1 MKRYRFRQKIHEAC
15 HTMCGLLL
23 LACYSTQVFPLDL
36 FGSGSQSA
44 SGSVYLEVAEPYIEM
59 HTGPGRGYPVFN
71 VVEQGETIEI
81 IKRKADWYKVRSSD
95 DKTGWSRATEIA
107 HTLKPSGEPV
117 DLPEI
122 NRGDYLK
129 SRWRVGFSGGQFEG
143 ANAFSVTGG
152 YRVLGWIGAEL
163 EWGQIFDNSVTS
175 DYYGAN
181 ILLEPDMNLPLT
193 PYVSA
198 GAGQFHFNNRQKVVV
213 EDAGNSDYYSI
224 GFGGSYYIGR
234 NFVMRGEYRWY
245 SVSTDDG
252 DAGLNSWRIGLNTF
266 F

>member
-1 MKRYRFRQKIHEAC
+1 MKQCRARQKILETC
-15 HTMCGLLL
+15 RMICGLLL
-23 LACYSTQVFPLDL
+23 LASYAPSASSIDL
-36 FGSGSQSA
+36 FGSESQRTP
-44 SGSVYLEVAEPYIEM
+44 GPVYLEVAEPYIEM

-81 IKRKADWYKVRSSD
+81 IKRKAEWYKVRSSD
-95 DKTGWSRATEIA
+95 NKLGWSKASEIA

-152 YRVLGWIGAEL
+152 YRFLGWLGAEL

-181 ILLEPDMNLPLT
+181 ILLEPDFNFAVT
-193 PYVSA
+193 PYVSG
-198 GAGQFHFNNRQKVVV
+198 GAGQFHFDNRQKVVV
-213 EDAGNSDYYSI
+213 EDAGNSDYYSV
-224 GFGGSYYIGR
+224 GVGASYYIGR

-252 DAGLNSWRIGLNTF
+252 NAGLNSWRIGLNTF

>member
-1 MKRYRFRQKIHEAC
+1 MKEYWDRKKIYEAC
-15 HTMCGLLL
+15 QITCALLL
-23 LACYSTQVFPLDL
+23 LFSYSPQASSFDL
-36 FGSGSQSA
+36 FGSGNHGA

-81 IKRKADWYKVRSSD
+81 LKRKADWYKVRSTD
-95 DKTGWSRATEIA
+95 NKTGWSRATEIA

-143 ANAFSVTGG
+143 ANTFSVTGG
-152 YRVLGWIGAEL
+152 YRILGWVGVEL

-175 DYYGAN
+175 DYYGGN
-181 ILLEPDMNLPLT
+181 ILLEPDMNYPVT
-193 PYVSA
+193 PYVTG
-198 GAGQFHFNNRQKVVV
+198 GAGQFQFNSRQKVVV

-224 GFGGSYYIGR
+224 GLGASYYIGR

>member
-1 MKRYRFRQKIHEAC
+1 MKHYLIRNKIYEAR
-15 HTMCGLLL
+15 HIICGLLL
-23 LACYSTQVFPLDL
+23 LVCYTPDVYSLDL
-36 FGSGSQSA
+36 FGGENQGGSDSL
-44 SGSVYLEVAEPYIEM
+44 YLEVAEPYIEM

-71 VVEQGETIEI
+71 VVEQGQTIEI
-81 IKRKADWYKVRSSD
+81 IKRKADWYKVRSTDNKS
-95 DKTGWSRATEIA
+95 GWTKAKEIA

-129 SRWRVGFSGGQFEG
+129 SSWRIGFSGGQFEG

-152 YRVLGWIGAEL
+152 YRILGWIGAEL

-181 ILLEPDMNLPLT
+181 VLLEPDIGLPIT
-193 PYVSA
+193 PYVL
-198 GAGQFHFNNRQKVVV
+198 GGVGQFQFSNRQKVVV
-213 EDAGNSDYYSI
+213 EDAGDSDYYCI
-224 GFGGSYYIGR
+224 GLGASYYIGR

-252 DAGLNSWRIGLNTF
+252 NTGLNSWRIGLSTF